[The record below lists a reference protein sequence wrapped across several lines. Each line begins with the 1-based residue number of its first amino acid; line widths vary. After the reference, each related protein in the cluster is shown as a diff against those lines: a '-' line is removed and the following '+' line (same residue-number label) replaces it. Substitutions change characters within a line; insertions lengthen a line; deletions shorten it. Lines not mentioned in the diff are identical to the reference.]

1 MFRVRNEKDVRKGKL
16 LFEDRESLGS
26 EFKQPPKAEEGQEL
40 DPPWK
45 SPEEAGSIATLSL
58 SS

>member
-1 MFRVRNEKDVRKGKL
+1 ML
-16 LFEDRESLGS
+16 LFEDRESPGS
-26 EFKQPPKAEEGQEL
+26 EFKQPPEAEEGQEL

>member
-1 MFRVRNEKDVRKGKL
+1 MRNKTDVRKGEL
-16 LFEDRESLGS
+16 LFEDRESPRS
-26 EFKQPPKAEEGQEL
+26 EFKQPPEAEEGQEL